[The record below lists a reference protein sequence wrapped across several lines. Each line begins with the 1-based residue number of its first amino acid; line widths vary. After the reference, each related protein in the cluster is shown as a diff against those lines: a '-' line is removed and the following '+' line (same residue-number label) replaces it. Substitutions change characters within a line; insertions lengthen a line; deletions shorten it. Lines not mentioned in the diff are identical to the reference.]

1 MTKTGLKGTK
11 KCLLPCTPLANIKVL
26 EYLKVSKH
34 VYVCVL
40 VCVCVCVCARARAR
54 ACVCTHARFRASVCV
69 HLHLMH
75 DI

>member
-40 VCVCVCVCARARAR
+40 VCVCVCVHTRTLSCVR
-54 ACVCTHARFRASVCV
+54 VCTFAFDA
-69 HLHLMH
+69 
-75 DI
+75 

>member
-40 VCVCVCVCARARAR
+40 VCVCVCARARAR
-54 ACVCTHARFRASVCV
+54 VCV
-69 HLHLMH
+69 HTHAFVRPCVY
-75 DI
+75 ICI

>member
-40 VCVCVCVCARARAR
+40 VCVCVCVCVRARAR
-54 ACVCTHARFRASVCV
+54 VCVYTRTLSCVRVCTFAFDA
-69 HLHLMH
+69 
-75 DI
+75 

>member
-40 VCVCVCVCARARAR
+40 VCVCVCVCVF
-54 ACVCTHARFRASVCV
+54 VCVCV
-69 HLHLMH
+69 HAHAFVRPCV
-75 DI
+75 

>member
-40 VCVCVCVCARARAR
+40 VCVCVCVALS
-54 ACVCTHARFRASVCV
+54 CVRMCTFAFDA
-69 HLHLMH
+69 
-75 DI
+75 

>member
-40 VCVCVCVCARARAR
+40 VCVCVCVHTRTLS
-54 ACVCTHARFRASVCV
+54 CVRVCKFAF
-69 HLHLMH
+69 
-75 DI
+75 DA